1 MGVSTVTISIEE
13 FEDLISSKRKLKR
26 IRQLKDWNTETI
38 RETNKLAKE
47 SIICGDMKALE
58 ALVTEQD
65 KKNLIYMAKIM
76 EVLESEDK

>member
-1 MGVSTVTISIEE
+1 MGLTTVTISIEE

-26 IRQLKDWNTETI
+26 ITELTNRNNETI

-47 SIICGDMKALE
+47 SIILGDMKAVN

-76 EVLESEDK
+76 EVLESKDE